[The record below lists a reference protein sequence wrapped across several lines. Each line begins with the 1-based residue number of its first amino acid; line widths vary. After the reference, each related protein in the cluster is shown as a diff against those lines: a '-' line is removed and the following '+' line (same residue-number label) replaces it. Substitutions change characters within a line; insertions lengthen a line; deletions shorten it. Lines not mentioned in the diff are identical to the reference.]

1 MVSSHKR
8 NVWLYRERLRGVN
21 VFLSFLL
28 CDLSAES
35 AACLSLCIEGN
46 QKTSDTSKVCLAQI
60 RILLIGCVSASVT
73 AIAQKHLYSN
83 LHSSYIKK
91 NTVCIRLYVVETMS
105 IFPSLWIIVQYS
117 LLTCH
122 CLSSTE
128 AHTCFQES
136 LMPLNFSLKV
146 NIADSGLKIAR
157 GGETSMQFSPALHLC
172 ADAFFPTVS
181 VL

>member
-128 AHTCFQES
+128 TC
-136 LMPLNFSLKV
+136 LTRGTYLFSG
-146 NIADSGLKIAR
+146 I
-157 GGETSMQFSPALHLC
+157 
-172 ADAFFPTVS
+172 ADAFKFLS
-181 VL
+181 QGEHCW